1 MSNESKKDFNEMMK
15 NDKDMLFFQQQTI
28 IYPVL

>member
-28 IYPVL
+28 IYLVL